1 MWRLMSKL
9 LSSNMFYHLKIL
21 QMAKWFV
28 NREKK
33 GVQAAFLE
41 EAWLLRIGEGSHLS
55 RVLLPRQDHLHLRL
69 RPVAQHI
76 PSLNNHLGKP
86 MMNQGIL

>member
-9 LSSNMFYHLKIL
+9 LSSDRERFFHLKIL

-28 NREKK
+28 NREKE

-41 EAWLLRIGEGSHLS
+41 EARLLRIGEGSHLS

-69 RPVAQHI
+69 RPVAQHV
-76 PSLNNHLGKP
+76 PSLNNHLR
-86 MMNQGIL
+86 NQ